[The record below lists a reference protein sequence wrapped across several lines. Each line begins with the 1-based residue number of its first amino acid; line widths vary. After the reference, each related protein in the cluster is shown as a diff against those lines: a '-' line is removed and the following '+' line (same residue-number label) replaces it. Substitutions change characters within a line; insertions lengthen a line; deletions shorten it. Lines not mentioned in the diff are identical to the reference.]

1 MCDAGAAESVVYKAA
16 FRWGGFTTRAA
27 LGTGL
32 MEFDYII
39 VGSGSAGSVMAKRLS
54 DAGNTVLVLEY
65 GGTDRG
71 PLIQMPSA
79 LSYPMS
85 MQLYNWGFETE
96 PEPHLGGRR
105 LATPRGKVMG
115 GSSSINGMVYVRGH
129 AKDFDTWSDMGATS
143 WSYADVLPYFKRME
157 NVEGGQDGWRGTEGP
172 MHVKRGRLKNPLY
185 HAFIEAGRQA
195 GYPVSSD
202 YNGQQ
207 QEGFSEFEMTVH
219 EGLRWSAANAY
230 LKPAMKNGRIKLV
243 TGAMAR
249 RVVLEGKRAVGVEY
263 EVGGQILT
271 AKARREVIVAASTI
285 NTPAILQRSGIGPQA
300 VLADA
305 GIPVVHALAGVGENL
320 HDHLEVYFQM
330 RCLTADSLNRD
341 LGLISK
347 AKIGLQWLLFGTGLG
362 ATNHFESCAFIRS
375 KAGIEY
381 PDIQYHFLPAAMRYD
396 GKAAFDG
403 DGFQVHVGPMRT
415 KSRGFVRIRNND
427 AKVAPKILFNY
438 MSHEDD
444 WEEFRACIRH
454 TREIMKQAA
463 MMPYAGEEIQPGS
476 DVISDAQ
483 IDDFIRQHCES
494 AYHPCGTSKM
504 GSVKDKLAVVDPE
517 CRVIGIQNLRVVDS
531 SIMPQVTNGNL
542 NAPTLMIGEK
552 ASDHIL
558 GQAMLAPENLEPWV
572 NPKWKTRQR

>member
-1 MCDAGAAESVVYKAA
+1 MAES
-16 FRWGGFTTRAA
+16 
-27 LGTGL
+27 
-32 MEFDYII
+32 FDFII
-39 VGSGSAGSVMAKRLS
+39 IGSGSAGSVLAKRLS
-54 DAGNTVLVLEY
+54 EDRKHSVLVLEY

-85 MQLYNWGFETE
+85 MQLYNWGFESE
-96 PEPHLGGRR
+96 PEPHLNNRR

-129 AKDFDTWSDMGATS
+129 AKDFDTWADMGATG
-143 WSYADVLPYFKRME
+143 WAYADVLPYFKRME
-157 NVEGGQDGWRGTEGP
+157 NVEGGQQGWRGTAGP
-172 MHVKRGRLKNPLY
+172 MHMKRGRLKNPLY

-195 GYPVSSD
+195 GYPVTSD

-207 QEGFSEFEMTVH
+207 QEGFAEFEMTVH

-249 RVVLEGKRAVGVEY
+249 RVLLDGKRAYGVEY
-263 EVGGQILT
+263 EVGGAVKT
-271 AKARREVIVAASTI
+271 AHANREVIIAASTI
-285 NTPAILQRSGIGPQA
+285 NSPAILQRSGIGPAQVLQA
-300 VLADA
+300 A
-305 GIPVVHALAGVGENL
+305 GIPVLHPLAGVGENL
-320 HDHLEVYFQM
+320 HDHLEVYFQQ

-396 GKAAFDG
+396 GKAAFAG
-403 DGFQVHVGPMRT
+403 DGFQVHIGPMRT
-415 KSRGFVRIRNND
+415 KSRGFVRVRNND

-463 MMPYAGEEIQPGS
+463 MAPYAGEEIQPGA
-476 DVISDAQ
+476 DKITDAQ
-483 IDDFIRQHCES
+483 IDDFIREHGES

-517 CRVIGIQNLRVVDS
+517 CRVIGLQNLRVVDS

-558 GQAMLAPENLEPWV
+558 GKPMLAPENLEPWI
-572 NPKWKTRQR
+572 NPKWKTSQR